1 MPSNREREIRL
12 FDYYGDLLT
21 AHQKEILQEY
31 YYEDLSMNEIAEN
44 YSISKSAVQDLI
56 RRSVSQLDDY
66 DQKLDLIKRDEILNE
81 ILMEMKKENND
92 LLDRF
97 VARIE
102 KNNRGETL

>member
-1 MPSNREREIRL
+1 
-12 FDYYGDLLT
+12 
-21 AHQKEILQEY
+21 
-31 YYEDLSMNEIAEN
+31 MNEIAEN

>member
-1 MPSNREREIRL
+1 MPSDREREIRL

-81 ILMEMKKENND
+81 ILVEMKKENND

>member
-1 MPSNREREIRL
+1 MPSDREREIRL

-66 DQKLDLIKRDEILNE
+66 DQKLDLIRRDEILNE